1 MTDEVKKLTILALPS
16 IEEIK
21 EIKKEGRK
29 VAIYGDW
36 KWEDIRMDPQYHE
49 YWKVVNY
56 YVEKCDRIIIMNGH
70 ISHSLDKS
78 EVGKILWSDGS
89 KSYDLRMKLC

>member
-1 MTDEVKKLTILALPS
+1 MTDEIKKLNILVLPS

-29 VAIYGDW
+29 IAIYGDL
-36 KWEDIRMDPQYHE
+36 KWESIRMDPRYTE

-56 YVEKCDRIIIMNGH
+56 YIEKCDRIIIMNGF
-70 ISHSLDKS
+70 ISHGEPSM
-78 EVGKILWSDGS
+78 VGSILWSDGS
-89 KSYDLRMKLC
+89 KSSDLRMKLC

>member
-1 MTDEVKKLTILALPS
+1 MIDEVEKLTICTMPS

-36 KWEDIRMDPQYHE
+36 RWESIRMDPKYID

-56 YVEKCDRIIIMNGH
+56 YVEGCDRIIIMNGF
-70 ISHSLDKS
+70 ISHGKPSV
-78 EVGKILWSDGS
+78 VGSILWSDGS

>member
-1 MTDEVKKLTILALPS
+1 MTDEVKKLTILALPP

-36 KWEDIRMDPQYHE
+36 K
-49 YWKVVNY
+49 
-56 YVEKCDRIIIMNGH
+56 
-70 ISHSLDKS
+70 
-78 EVGKILWSDGS
+78 
-89 KSYDLRMKLC
+89 